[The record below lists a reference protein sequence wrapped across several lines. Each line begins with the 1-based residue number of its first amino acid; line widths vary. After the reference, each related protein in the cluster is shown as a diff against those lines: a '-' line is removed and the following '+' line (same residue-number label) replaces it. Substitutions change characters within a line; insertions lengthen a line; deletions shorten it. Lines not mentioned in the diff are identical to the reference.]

1 MAAEKR
7 KQQGL
12 APEKSGQ
19 GGVVSQTA
27 DKPLEASQAE
37 VFEDSQ
43 HDHIVDEKYKEKD
56 PQRKDD

>member
-7 KQQGL
+7 KQQCL
-12 APEKSGQ
+12 APEKAGQ
-19 GGVVSQTA
+19 GGAVSQTA
-27 DKPLEASQAE
+27 DKPLEASHAE

-43 HDHIVDEKYKEKD
+43 HDQIVDEKYKEKD